1 MVIPGAWSSGRWCKC
16 VQNDW
21 SSVGQTGCDGSQTE
35 CSEKNRLY
43 QWRNVSLTIISIKVY
58 IIRADTV
65 SWTWGILQT
74 V

>member
-1 MVIPGAWSSGRWCKC
+1 MSVYNTPYNMVILGAWSSGRWCKC

-43 QWRNVSLTIISIKVY
+43 
-58 IIRADTV
+58 
-65 SWTWGILQT
+65 
-74 V
+74 